1 MKITDYYPLI
11 FKRKSVKKYDQTQID
26 ERALEEISN
35 QLKNLKPMYDDIKT
49 EVKIIPLDQV
59 ETKKKQAPHY
69 IAVFSE
75 PKGDYLVNAGYM
87 LQQMDLFLSGNDIGS
102 CWQGSPRPKE
112 EVLKN
117 SDLEF
122 VIVMSFGN
130 PKKSKPEELHRS
142 GASDFKRK
150 SLSEISTVKGLDE
163 VMEAARLAPSAGNSQ
178 PWFFT
183 GDENMIHAYG
193 PKPYAVKEHK
203 APKVKKYNVISMGIA
218 LYHLQVALEHF
229 GKKTEIVSD
238 KNAKMKAS
246 KNRRF
251 FGFRKCSAFSST
263 PENYDYVVSLKVK

>member
-1 MKITDYYPLI
+1 MEIPDYYDVI
-11 FKRKSVKKYDQTQID
+11 FKRKSVKKYDQTPLE

-35 QLKNLKPMYDDIKT
+35 QLKNLKPMYNDIKT
-49 EVKIIPLDQV
+49 EVKIIPLDKV
-59 ETKKKQAPHY
+59 DTKKKQAPHY

-75 PKGDYLVNAGYM
+75 PKDDYLVNAGYM

-102 CWQGSPRPKE
+102 CWQGSPRPNE
-112 EVLKN
+112 DVLKN

-142 GASDFKRK
+142 DASDFKRK
-150 SLSEISTVKGLDE
+150 PLSEISTVKGADE
-163 VMEAARLAPSAGNSQ
+163 IVEAARLAPSAGNSQ

-183 GDENMIHAYG
+183 GDEGIIHAYG

-229 GKKTEIVSD
+229 GKKAEITSD
-238 KNAKMKAS
+238 ENAKMKA
-246 KNRRF
+246 
-251 FGFRKCSAFSST
+251 
-263 PENYDYVVSLKVK
+263 PENYEYVASLKVE

>member
-1 MKITDYYPLI
+1 MEITDYYDVI
-11 FKRKSVKKYDQTQID
+11 FKRRSVKKYDETPLD
-26 ERALEEISN
+26 ERTLEEISN

-49 EVKIIPLDQV
+49 EVKIIPLEQV
-59 ETKKKQAPHY
+59 ETRKKQAPHY

-75 PKGDYLVNAGYM
+75 PKGEYLVNVGYM

-102 CWQGSPRPKE
+102 CWQGSPRPSE
-112 EVLKN
+112 DLLKN

-122 VIVMSFGN
+122 VIVISFGK

-150 SLSEISTVKGLDE
+150 PLSEISRVKGLDK
-163 VMEAARLAPSAGNSQ
+163 VIEAARLAPSAGNSQ

-183 GDENMIHAYG
+183 GDENTIHAYG

-203 APKVKKYNVISMGIA
+203 APKVKKYNVISIGIA

-229 GKKTEIVSD
+229 GKRVEIVSD
-238 KNAKMKAS
+238 ENAKRNA
-246 KNRRF
+246 
-251 FGFRKCSAFSST
+251 
-263 PENYDYVVSLKVK
+263 PENYDYVVSLKVE

>member
-1 MKITDYYPLI
+1 
-11 FKRKSVKKYDQTQID
+11 
-26 ERALEEISN
+26 
-35 QLKNLKPMYDDIKT
+35 
-49 EVKIIPLDQV
+49 VKIIPLKQV

-69 IAVFSE
+69 IVVFSE
-75 PKGDYLVNAGYM
+75 PKDDYLVNAGYM

-102 CWQGSPRPKE
+102 CWQGSPRPNE
-112 EVLKN
+112 DVLKS

-163 VMEAARLAPSAGNSQ
+163 VLEAARLAPSAGNSQ

-183 GDENMIHAYG
+183 GDESIIHAYG

-203 APKVKKYNVISMGIA
+203 APKVKKYNVISIGIA

-229 GKKTEIVSD
+229 GKKAEIISD
-238 KNAKMKAS
+238 ENAKMKA
-246 KNRRF
+246 
-251 FGFRKCSAFSST
+251 
-263 PENYDYVVSLKVK
+263 PENYDYVVSLKVE

>member
-1 MKITDYYPLI
+1 MEIADYYDVI
-11 FKRKSVKKYDQTQID
+11 FKRKSVKKYDQTPLD

-35 QLKNLKPMYDDIKT
+35 QLKNLKPMYNNIKT
-49 EVKIIPLDQV
+49 EVKIIPLEQV

-69 IAVFSE
+69 MAVFSE
-75 PKGDYLVNAGYM
+75 PKDDYLVNVGYM

-102 CWQGSPRPKE
+102 CWQGSPRPNE
-112 EVLKN
+112 DVLKN

-130 PKKSKPEELHRS
+130 PKKSKELHRNS
-142 GASDFKRK
+142 VSEFKRK

-163 VMEAARLAPSAGNSQ
+163 VLEAARLAPSAGNSQ

-183 GDENMIHAYG
+183 GDESMIHAYG

-203 APKVKKYNVISMGIA
+203 APKVKKYNVISIGIA

-229 GKKTEIVSD
+229 GKKAEITSD
-238 KNAKMKAS
+238 ENAKMKA
-246 KNRRF
+246 
-251 FGFRKCSAFSST
+251 
-263 PENYDYVVSLKVK
+263 PENYDYVVSLKVE